1 MLTGKQKARLL
12 LSLLGNQSTD
22 ILKRLSKESSDFLTG
37 NIEEAP
43 NLEGDE
49 LNDFITEVTD
59 LVTQK
64 KETSISEELEQ
75 EEQEE
80 QE

>member
-12 LSLLGNQSTD
+12 LSLLGNLSTD

-64 KETSISEELEQ
+64 KETSSSE
-75 EEQEE
+75 
-80 QE
+80 